1 MRKLLYK
8 KSVLT
13 SLVCSL
19 SSIIAMPS
27 LAQQS
32 INPEEEL
39 AYNLGVQAFIYG
51 TGPLTVAAVRQTTTS
66 VDAPM
71 DNAMAP
77 LNEMGKTRVLSG
89 PQDRIVPTVNNDTLY
104 SQAHYDLDLS
114 GPMVID
120 IPRTDN
126 RYYIVQLLDAY
137 SDSIEDLHVKNVG
150 DQGSKVLLVNK
161 GWAGEVPEGIDR
173 VVESRTP
180 MVWLIQRT
188 GVFGEQDLND
198 ALVIHDKFL
207 SYPLD
212 QLGAAHDIVELKAST
227 GRIPPM
233 ARPEGLEWY
242 SLIDRELRK
251 NPIPEDA
258 AIVDQFQQIGIG
270 GSTPFNPEALTSAQ
284 KKGLMRAIES
294 SQQIIQYA
302 GRSIGDVNN
311 GWSMMYEGGRY
322 GNDYLSRASINMRAA
337 GLNVPERALY
347 PNRYT
352 DSNGEQL
359 SGSNQYRMTMPAD
372 APADAF
378 WSLTMYDA
386 KNLFMVENFIQRYSI
401 STNRKDELK
410 YAEDGTLPICIQYVK
425 PTDPTCNWLP
435 APQDD
440 FYLHMRLY
448 EPTQAVLDNEYPLP
462 QVEKL

>member
-19 SSIIAMPS
+19 SSVMAMPS
-27 LAQQS
+27 LAQQT
-32 INPEEEL
+32 ITPEEEL

-51 TGPLTVAAVRQTTTS
+51 TGPLTVAAVRQATTS
-66 VDAPM
+66 VDTPM

-77 LNEMGKTRVLSG
+77 LNKMGKTRELSG

-120 IPRTDN
+120 IPPTDD
-126 RYYIVQLLDAY
+126 RYFIVQLLDAY
-137 SDSIEDLHVKNVG
+137 SDSINDLYVNNVG
-150 DQGSKVLLVNK
+150 DQGSKVLLIKK
-161 GWAGEVPEGIDR
+161 GWSGDIPKGIDR
-173 VVESRTP
+173 IVESRTP
-180 MVWLIQRT
+180 MVWLIHRT
-188 GVFGEQDLND
+188 GVFGEQDLED
-198 ALVIHDKFL
+198 ALAVHDQFI
-207 SYPLD
+207 SYPLAQFGED
-212 QLGAAHDIVELKAST
+212 HGVIELEKST
-227 GRIPPM
+227 SRIPPM
-233 ARPEGLEWY
+233 SKPEGLEWY
-242 SLIDRELRK
+242 SLIDKELRK

-258 AIVDQFQQIGIG
+258 AIVDQFKQIGIG
-270 GSTPFNPEALTSAQ
+270 GATPFDPDALSDAQ
-284 KKGLMRAIES
+284 KKGLMRALAS

-302 GRSIGDVNN
+302 GRSTGDVNN
-311 GWSMMYEGGRY
+311 GWSMMFEGGRY
-322 GNDYLSRASINMRAA
+322 GNDYLSRASINLRAA

-352 DSNGEQL
+352 DSKGEQL
-359 SGSNQYRMTMPAD
+359 SGEHAYRMTMPAN
-372 APADAF
+372 APAEAF

-386 KNLFMVENFIQRYSI
+386 ENLFMVENFIQRYSI
-401 STNRKDELK
+401 STNRKSELK
-410 YAEDGTLPICIQYVK
+410 YAKDGTLPVCIQYTK

-440 FYLHMRLY
+440 FYLHLRLY

-462 QVEKL
+462 QVNKI

>member
-188 GVFGEQDLND
+188 GVFGEQDSMTHWLLTINSS
-198 ALVIHDKFL
+198 ATH
-207 SYPLD
+207 S
-212 QLGAAHDIVELKAST
+212 
-227 GRIPPM
+227 
-233 ARPEGLEWY
+233 
-242 SLIDRELRK
+242 
-251 NPIPEDA
+251 
-258 AIVDQFQQIGIG
+258 
-270 GSTPFNPEALTSAQ
+270 FNSAQ
-284 KKGLMRAIES
+284 
-294 SQQIIQYA
+294 
-302 GRSIGDVNN
+302 
-311 GWSMMYEGGRY
+311 SMT
-322 GNDYLSRASINMRAA
+322 S
-337 GLNVPERALY
+337 
-347 PNRYT
+347 
-352 DSNGEQL
+352 
-359 SGSNQYRMTMPAD
+359 
-372 APADAF
+372 
-378 WSLTMYDA
+378 
-386 KNLFMVENFIQRYSI
+386 
-401 STNRKDELK
+401 
-410 YAEDGTLPICIQYVK
+410 
-425 PTDPTCNWLP
+425 
-435 APQDD
+435 
-440 FYLHMRLY
+440 
-448 EPTQAVLDNEYPLP
+448 
-462 QVEKL
+462 

>member
-188 GVFGEQDLND
+188 GVFGEQDLDD
-198 ALVIHDKFL
+198 ALVVHDKFL

-212 QLGAAHDIVELKAST
+212 QLDAEHDIVELNAST

-270 GSTPFNPEALTSAQ
+270 GSTPFNPEALSSAQ
-284 KKGLMRAIES
+284 KAGLMRAIES

-352 DSNGEQL
+352 DSNSEQL

-386 KNLFMVENFIQRYSI
+386 KSLFMVENFIQRYSI

-410 YAEDGTLPICIQYVK
+410 YAEDGTLPICIQYAK

-448 EPTQAVLDNEYPLP
+448 EPTQAVLENEYPLP

>member
-188 GVFGEQDLND
+188 GVFGEQDLAD
-198 ALVIHDKFL
+198 ALVTHDKFL

-227 GRIPPM
+227 ARIPPM

-270 GSTPFNPEALTSAQ
+270 GSTPFNPEALNSAQ

-352 DSNGEQL
+352 DSNDEQL
-359 SGSNQYRMTMPAD
+359 SGDNQYRMTMPAD

-386 KNLFMVENFIQRYSI
+386 ENLFMVENFIQRYSI

-410 YAEDGTLPICIQYVK
+410 YAEDGTLPICIQYAK

-448 EPTQAVLDNEYPLP
+448 EPTQAVLENEYPLP

>member
-51 TGPLTVAAVRQTTTS
+51 TGSLTVAAVRQTTTS

-77 LNEMGKTRVLSG
+77 LNAMGKTRVLSG

-150 DQGSKVLLVNK
+150 DQGTKVLLVNK

-188 GVFGEQDLND
+188 GVFGEQ
-198 ALVIHDKFL
+198 
-207 SYPLD
+207 
-212 QLGAAHDIVELKAST
+212 
-227 GRIPPM
+227 
-233 ARPEGLEWY
+233 
-242 SLIDRELRK
+242 
-251 NPIPEDA
+251 
-258 AIVDQFQQIGIG
+258 
-270 GSTPFNPEALTSAQ
+270 
-284 KKGLMRAIES
+284 
-294 SQQIIQYA
+294 
-302 GRSIGDVNN
+302 
-311 GWSMMYEGGRY
+311 
-322 GNDYLSRASINMRAA
+322 
-337 GLNVPERALY
+337 
-347 PNRYT
+347 
-352 DSNGEQL
+352 L
-359 SGSNQYRMTMPAD
+359 SGDNQYRMTMPAD

-386 KNLFMVENFIQRYSI
+386 ENLFMVENFIQRYSI

-410 YAEDGTLPICIQYVK
+410 YAEDGTLPICIQYAK
-425 PTDPTCNWLP
+425 PTDTTCNWLP